1 MTRQEYDQIVGAF
14 ELGMEMDGKREENWE
29 FYKTVTPD
37 DLLTELSFAYL
48 KGTLENFEESPAE
61 EYPAENLR
69 GKQPRPEELN

>member
-48 KGTLENFEESPAE
+48 KGTMENFE
-61 EYPAENLR
+61 EYPAESLR